1 MANIGALLKDEISR
15 LSRREIRR
23 QTGALR
29 KASTTYRRNIAALKR
44 QIGKLERQ
52 VKLVGSRATRA
63 PAAAAESASG
73 EQSPRFVAKGLRT
86 LRSRLGLSA
95 AQLGTLVGVTGQS
108 IYNWEA
114 KKATPRREQ
123 LLQLAA
129 LRGIGKKEAAARLA
143 QVAPAAGKKPR
154 KAKAKVGKVAKV
166 AKPKA
171 KAKTKAKAK
180 AKSPRKVAKPAN
192 G

>member
-52 VKLVGSRATRA
+52 VKLVGSRAARA
-63 PAAAAESASG
+63 PAASETTAG

-129 LRGIGKKEAAARLA
+129 LRGVGKKEAAARLA
-143 QVAPAAGKKPR
+143 QVTPAAGKKPR
-154 KAKAKVGKVAKV
+154 KAKAKAATV

-171 KAKTKAKAK
+171 KAKSARKA
-180 AKSPRKVAKPAN
+180 AKPAKA
-192 G
+192 